1 MTAVPLIDL
10 APWYSGDPAGRRQ
23 VATDV
28 DRALCEVGFLLVT
41 GHPLGT
47 GLREQ
52 LRREVRPF
60 FALPTPVKAEHA
72 CFPGGRGWI
81 PPGVE
86 ANAGSDGLKTPPDLE
101 ESFTFGPE
109 QVPPAVVG
117 TAEEEWF
124 GPNSWPAETP
134 GLRAAATAFAEGCA
148 RLADDLL
155 RVFAL
160 ALDLDDGYFVTRCV
174 GNTWN
179 VNLTWYPARS
189 TVGSVLPGRMRIDQ
203 HTDVGMLTL
212 LDRQPGSGGLQLR
225 TLDGEWVDAPFVP
238 GALTVNAGDLLARWT
253 GDRWCSTPHRVLP
266 PPAELPTEELLSL
279 VFFHEADPL
288 AVIETLPTP
297 AAGPTRYEPVTAGQF
312 LRNRMNALT
321 VG

>member
-10 APWYSGDPAGRRQ
+10 TPWYCDDPGARRQ

-28 DRALCEVGFLLVT
+28 DRALCEIGFLLVT
-41 GHPLGT
+41 GHRVGT
-47 GLREQ
+47 GLAEEVRQ
-52 LRREVRPF
+52 QVRPF
-60 FALPTPVKAEHA
+60 FGLPTAEKAQLA

-81 PPGVE
+81 PPGAE
-86 ANAGSDGLKTPPDLE
+86 ANAGSDGLHTPPDLK

-117 TAEEEWF
+117 TVEEEWF
-124 GPNSWPAETP
+124 GPNSWPVQTP
-134 GLRAAATAFAEGCA
+134 GLQAVATAWSGACA
-148 RLADDLL
+148 ALADDLL

-160 ALDLDDGYFVTRCV
+160 ALDLDDDFFVSCCA
-174 GNTWN
+174 GNTWSVDLN
-179 VNLTWYPARS
+179 RYPARS
-189 TVGSVLPGRMRIDQ
+189 AVGPVLPGQMRMGQ
-203 HTDVGMLTL
+203 HTDFGTLTV
-212 LDRQPGSGGLQLR
+212 LDRQPGSGGLQVR
-225 TLDGEWVDAPFVP
+225 ALDGEWVDAPFVP

-253 GDRWCSTPHRVLP
+253 GDRWRSTPHRVLP
-266 PPAELPTEELLSL
+266 PPAEIPTEELLSL

-288 AVIETLPTP
+288 TLVETLPTA

-312 LRNRMNALT
+312 LRGRMDSIT